1 MWKETTTTQKILVA
15 TSQMWK
21 KSTIT
26 TTQKKLIATWKELI
40 KTTRKETIIG
50 WKQAR
55 RQKKQNRWP
64 LSKIV
69 MWCTRFDAATYW
81 VVVASN
87 PQTSFFSQ
95 T

>member
-1 MWKETTTTQKILVA
+1 
-15 TSQMWK
+15 
-21 KSTIT
+21 
-26 TTQKKLIATWKELI
+26 
-40 KTTRKETIIG
+40 
-50 WKQAR
+50 
-55 RQKKQNRWP
+55 
-64 LSKIV
+64 